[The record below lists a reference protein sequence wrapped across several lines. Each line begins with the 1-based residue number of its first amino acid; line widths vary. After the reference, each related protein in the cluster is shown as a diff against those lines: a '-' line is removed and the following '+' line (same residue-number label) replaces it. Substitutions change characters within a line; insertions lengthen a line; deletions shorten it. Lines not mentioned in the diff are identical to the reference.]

1 MNRLEKRKLER
12 REIKMSKKEEIF
24 ELAKIKLYNLKE
36 KLNFS
41 DLQFE
46 RIKST
51 IFKASI
57 WNKEIDKAI
66 ADFMDEFDEDE
77 KEEMKFRYET
87 AKLASVSAKELWN
100 QLNKCV
106 DIELPK
112 ESMIVIL
119 CGFIE
124 YFEEFANQF
133 NNHEDTEML
142 INLKKTLDNIN
153 KM

>member
-1 MNRLEKRKLER
+1 
-12 REIKMSKKEEIF
+12 MSEQEEIF
-24 ELAKIKLYNLKE
+24 EQANIKLYSLKG

-46 RIKST
+46 RIKSM
-51 IFKASI
+51 IFKSAV
-57 WNKEIDKAI
+57 WDQKMDKAI
-66 ADFMDEFDEDE
+66 TDFMDEFDEDE

-87 AKLASVSAKELWN
+87 AKLASTSTKELWN

-112 ESMIVIL
+112 ESMIMIL

-124 YFEEFANQF
+124 YFEQFASYF
-133 NNHEDTEML
+133 NDHEDTEIL
-142 INLKKTLDNIN
+142 INLRKILEDIN